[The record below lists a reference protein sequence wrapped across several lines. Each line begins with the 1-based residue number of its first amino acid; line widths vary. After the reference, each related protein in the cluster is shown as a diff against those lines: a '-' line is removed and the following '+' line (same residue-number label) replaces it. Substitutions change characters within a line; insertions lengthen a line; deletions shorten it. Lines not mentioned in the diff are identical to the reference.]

1 MASILKVDDL
11 RGNAAAANVTVTDGS
26 VTMKLQDGLAVAGVN
41 HDLTNTTIKESFN
54 VASITDNGTGN
65 QTVNLSNIM
74 NGSATAICLGTNGYG
89 GNGEIFWD
97 NATSYTH
104 RCRDLSN
111 NFQDTTQM
119 YSTVHGDLA

>member
-11 RGNAAAANVTVTDGS
+11 RGNTAAANVTVTDGS

-54 VASITDNGTGN
+54 VASVTDNGTGN
-65 QTVNLSNIM
+65 QSVNLSNIM
-74 NGSATAICLGTNGYG
+74 NGSATSIYLGCNGYHG
-89 GNGEIFWD
+89 GGEIFGD
-97 NATSYTH
+97 DADSYSH
-104 RCRDLSN
+104 RNRDYN
-111 NFQDTTQM
+111 NNLQDTTQM

>member
-11 RGNAAAANVTVTDGS
+11 RGNTAAANVTVTDGS

-74 NGSATAICLGTNGYG
+74 NGSATAIYLGCNGYH
-89 GNGEIFWD
+89 GNGEIFGN
-97 NATSYTH
+97 NATNYSH
-104 RCRDLSN
+104 RNRDYSN
-111 NFQDTTQM
+111 NLQDTTQM